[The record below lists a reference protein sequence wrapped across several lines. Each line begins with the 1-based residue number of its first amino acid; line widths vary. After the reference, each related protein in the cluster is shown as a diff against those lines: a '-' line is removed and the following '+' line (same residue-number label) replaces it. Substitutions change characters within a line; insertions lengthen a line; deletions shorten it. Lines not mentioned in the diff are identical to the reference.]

1 MQIDCLRG
9 LPCDSLLFVTSIIL
23 VTLHDHCH
31 DRQPVLVLPHR
42 LGCGRLGVIPMLH
55 DHLVDDVEDGFIVGT
70 LDTVVLAC
78 LLVVASAIVS
88 CITCFAV

>member
-31 DRQPVLVLPHR
+31 DRQPDLDLPHR
-42 LGCGRLGVIPMLH
+42 LGRGRLGVMPMLH

-70 LDTVVLAC
+70 SLFVVPAFLLVMAYMLAC
-78 LLVVASAIVS
+78 LVR
-88 CITCFAV
+88 